1 MQLQDAEVTEE
12 NREKFRLLCKEFE
25 DIFSRNSIDIGKTPL
40 ITMDSIGEFHPPSS
54 RGNRYALTVICM
66 FTGFTF
72 CIPLPDK
79 KAQTVL
85 KTVHTGK
92 ILFYFH

>member
-1 MQLQDAEVTEE
+1 MNVS
-12 NREKFRLLCKEFE
+12 LCNLTKDRNVVGGVIVFIYFLAYFIPT
-25 DIFSRNSIDIGKTPL
+25 IFQ
-40 ITMDSIGEFHPPSS
+40 
-54 RGNRYALTVICM
+54 GNRYALTVICM
-66 FTGFTF
+66 FTGFTI

-79 KAQTVL
+79 KAQTIL